1 MIERNLLLINGKIK
15 QICKTYGRNSA
26 TVNLVAVS
34 KMVEAQ
40 KIREAIAAGAKIFGE
55 NYIQESFE
63 KWPEIKKN
71 FPEIKLHLIGHLQS
85 NKADKAVELFDC
97 IESLDSKKLAL
108 ALQKEIKKQNKN
120 PEIFIQVNIGDE
132 EQKSG
137 VALNELAELI
147 KFSRDECGLNLS
159 GLMCVPPSGEAAS
172 PYFALLAKLAKQH
185 NLKNISMG
193 MSADFEEAIA
203 LGATHIRLGTAIFG
217 SRVISN

>member
-1 MIERNLLLINGKIK
+1 MIERNLLLINSKIK
-15 QICKTYGRNSA
+15 QICKTYGRSSA

-34 KMVEAQ
+34 KMVEEE

-55 NYIQESFE
+55 NYIKETAE
-63 KWPEIKKN
+63 KWPQIKKD
-71 FPEIKLHLIGHLQS
+71 FPQIKLHLIGHLQS

-97 IESLDSKKLAL
+97 IETLDSKKLAL
-108 ALQKEIKKQNKN
+108 ALQKEIKKQSKN

-137 VALNELAELI
+137 VALNELEELV

-159 GLMCVPPSGEAAS
+159 GLMCVPPADEAAA
-172 PYFALLAKLAKQH
+172 PYFALLAKLAKKH

-193 MSADFEEAIA
+193 MSADFDSAIA

-217 SRVISN
+217 TRAISN